1 MLCFA
6 PPLCSLDLTIHR
18 LDCIAAP
25 GNQQADNPLLFREI
39 SPSRLPCSLFFMNPV
54 YSVGRDKHRSVTKLY
69 GVCSDYAAV
78 FSAIAIH
85 YGLMEGLP
93 IRITAWQLES
103 WSTCRPTFKFNRL
116 STIPMHTMAL
126 TSR

>member
-1 MLCFA
+1 
-6 PPLCSLDLTIHR
+6 
-18 LDCIAAP
+18 
-25 GNQQADNPLLFREI
+25 
-39 SPSRLPCSLFFMNPV
+39 MNPV

-78 FSAIAIH
+78 FSVIAIH
-85 YGLMEGLP
+85 YSLVEGRD
-93 IRITAWQLES
+93 IRITAWKLES